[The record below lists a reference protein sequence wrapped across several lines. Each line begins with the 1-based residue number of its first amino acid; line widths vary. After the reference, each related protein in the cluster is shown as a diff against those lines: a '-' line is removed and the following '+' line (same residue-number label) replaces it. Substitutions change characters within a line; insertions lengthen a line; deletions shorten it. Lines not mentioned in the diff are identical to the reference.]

1 MKGVARSYF
10 WYPGIDKDIEL
21 EANSCDACQT
31 FRADPPS
38 APLRPWKTPTF
49 PWERIHIDFGHIKG
63 VNLLVVIDSSTK
75 WMEAFLM
82 NSTTTEKTIE
92 TLRGLF
98 ARHGLPKEVVSD
110 NGPQFTSSE
119 FVDFFKMNHV
129 KQTLVPAY
137 HPASNGAAEKSVQ
150 TVKNALKKYLFEE
163 YGSQKT
169 TMQQK
174 LDNFLLTYRTTPHS
188 TTQCS
193 SASLF
198 YKRDLRTRFSLL
210 RPDLQSDIAEK
221 QEKQIKYHDRKPT
234 RYAEFSENETI
245 RVRNYINGKPKWSIA
260 TVLKRLGEYRYV
272 VLMDNHKRQV
282 HVEQMLKFSAKC
294 DQAQAPGIETV
305 EPNRTPP
312 VVIPPSLHM
321 NRKCLWITLNTRM
334 Q

>member
-1 MKGVARSYF
+1 M
-10 WYPGIDKDIEL
+10 
-21 EANSCDACQT
+21 
-31 FRADPPS
+31 
-38 APLRPWKTPTF
+38 
-49 PWERIHIDFGHIKG
+49 
-63 VNLLVVIDSSTK
+63 
-75 WMEAFLM
+75 
-82 NSTTTEKTIE
+82 
-92 TLRGLF
+92 
-98 ARHGLPKEVVSD
+98 SD

-119 FVDFFKMNHV
+119 FVDFLKMNHV

-137 HPASNGAAEKSVQ
+137 HSASNGAAEKSVQ

-169 TMQQK
+169 TIQQK

-193 SASLF
+193 PASLF

-234 RYAEFSENETI
+234 RYAEFSENKTI

-272 VLMDNHKRQV
+272 VLMDNHKHQV
-282 HVEQMLKFSAKC
+282 HVEQTLKFSAKC

-305 EPNRTPP
+305 EHNRTLP
-312 VVIPPSLHM
+312 VVIPTIPAHESKVPVDKFEHKDAMTAPEVLPVSDRNTKTSAHKVLPEPQTTAPPLRRSSRIR
-321 NRKCLWITLNTRM
+321 NGSRKAN
-334 Q
+334 